1 MEKSLVLIKPD
12 GVEQNVIGK
21 ILSMYEDNGLKIVS
35 LKMLTVDKEFAMKHY
50 SEHIGKPFFNELINY
65 ITRGP
70 LCALV
75 LEGDDAINKIRKI
88 NGATNPEKAEK
99 GTIRAL
105 YGTNLTE
112 NCVHAS
118 DSKESAAREIS
129 LWF

>member
-21 ILSMYEDNGLKIVS
+21 ILSMYEENGLKIVL

>member
-118 DSKESAAREIS
+118 DSKESATREIS
-129 LWF
+129 LWL

>member
-21 ILSMYEDNGLKIVS
+21 ILSMYEDNGLKILS

>member
-21 ILSMYEDNGLKIVS
+21 ILSMYEDNVLKISS

>member
-21 ILSMYEDNGLKIVS
+21 ILSMYEEDGLKIIA
-35 LKMLTVDKEFAMKHY
+35 LKMMTIDREFAMKHY
-50 SEHIGKPFFNELINY
+50 SEHIGKPFFEKLINY

-70 LCALV
+70 LCALI

-105 YGTNLTE
+105 YGKNLTE

-118 DSKESAAREIS
+118 DSKESAKREIN

>member
-21 ILSMYEDNGLKIVS
+21 VLSMYEENGLKISS
-35 LKMLTVDKEFAMKHY
+35 LKMLKVDKEFAMKHY

-70 LCALV
+70 ICALV

>member
-88 NGATNPEKAEK
+88 NGATNPEKAEQ

>member
-88 NGATNPEKAEK
+88 NGATNPEKADQ